1 MDAEL
6 GRLLQAL
13 AAARWR
19 VAEIGAGEASALMAE
34 AVPPGG
40 IVVTAGP
47 GEWHETLMANAPFDL
62 VFLGD
67 AAVDGA
73 SVLELVAPGGI
84 VVAPSAP
91 FWLEH
96 PDLYA
101 VELRELGVVLAAR
114 QARAFAT
121 S

>member
-1 MDAEL
+1 VDAEL

-19 VAEIGAGEASALMAE
+19 VAEIGAGEASAVMAE

-40 IVVTAGP
+40 VVVTAAP
-47 GEWHETLMANAPFDL
+47 GDWHEALMARAPFDL
-62 VFLGD
+62 VFL
-67 AAVDGA
+67 AAGSEDTV
-73 SVLELVAPGGI
+73 SLLELVAPGGI
-84 VVAPSAP
+84 VVAPADV